1 MSETQEGIHW
11 RYAKEGSS
19 KVLERFLGPGQIEAW
34 EKRTQKARKSDQLKR
49 KPQNLDK
56 ELLKEVRAVSEG
68 KDIREFRREKEQ
80 SRKREV
86 KNT

>member
-1 MSETQEGIHW
+1 MSQTKEGIHW
-11 RYAKEGSS
+11 RYLKEGSTKLMS
-19 KVLERFLGPGQIEAW
+19 KFLGPGQIEAW
-34 EKRTQKARKSDQLKR
+34 EKRTQKAKKSEQLKR

-56 ELLKEVRAVSEG
+56 ELLEEVMAVSEG
-68 KDIREFRREKEQ
+68 KDIRDFRREKEQ